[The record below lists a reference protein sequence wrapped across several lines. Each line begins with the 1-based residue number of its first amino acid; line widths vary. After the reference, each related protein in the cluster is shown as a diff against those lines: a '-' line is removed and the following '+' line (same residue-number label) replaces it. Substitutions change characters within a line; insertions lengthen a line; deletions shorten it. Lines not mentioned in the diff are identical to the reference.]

1 MGKHVSDG
9 NALANV
15 ATNCTERR
23 PPTVVIAGCG
33 GAQTVTALC
42 EHGIDA
48 YGFDRSPSI
57 LATVPAPTRNRLLE
71 GDIRDQQ
78 LIETLCERFELER
91 IDLFVTEC
99 MLSFLSV
106 EEAATSLE
114 RIRNEPRVGQLLH
127 RVQLDPPV
135 AAQEGD
141 LEVTIL
147 TPEAWQ
153 QACDLEERDLW
164 REAFDPL

>member
-1 MGKHVSDG
+1 MGTYVSDAS
-9 NALANV
+9 ALASV

-48 YGFDRSPSI
+48 YGFDSSPSI
-57 LATVPAPTRNRLLE
+57 LATVPASTRNRLLE
-71 GDIRDQQ
+71 TDLREEGV
-78 LIETLCERFELER
+78 IERLCERFGLEG

-106 EEAATSLE
+106 EEAATSLG

-127 RVQLDPPV
+127 RVRLDPPV
-135 AAQEGD
+135 AAQEGA

-153 QACDLEERDLW
+153 EACDPEGHDVW

>member
-1 MGKHVSDG
+1 MARHESDAT
-9 NALANV
+9 ALVNL
-15 ATNCTERR
+15 ATSCTDRQ

-48 YGFDRSPSI
+48 YGFDSEPSI
-57 LATVPAPTRNRLLE
+57 LATVPGPTRSRLLE
-71 GDIRDQQ
+71 ADLRDQGVV
-78 LIETLCERFELER
+78 ERLCAHFELER

-99 MLSFLSV
+99 MLSFLSI
-106 EEAATSLE
+106 EEATTSLE
-114 RIRNEPRVGQLLH
+114 RIRNESRVGQLLH
-127 RVQLDPPV
+127 RVRLDPPV

-153 QACDLEERDLW
+153 EACDPEGRDRW
-164 REAFDPL
+164 REAFEPL